1 MIKITLMK
9 IDWNFVLQSIFV
21 CICKWWIIWLEK
33 NLFIEIIWLQW
44 KNDPIQSIMIIINET
59 IFYSFGHLWLNWLK
73 PKKIIKWILL
83 TKLIICTRDFS
94 SSIYCVYFFF
104 FFYIYVMSI
113 QHESHYIVCDAMNAM
128 CKTKKY
134 SVGFFTM
141 HQARYGYQYSFCTF
155 WIASRTHT
163 HKHLHAYNLI
173 LCNIHLVWC

>member
-1 MIKITLMK
+1 MIKITSMK

-104 FFYIYVMSI
+104 FFLYLCNVDPTWKSLYRLWCYERHV
-113 QHESHYIVCDAMNAM
+113 QN
-128 CKTKKY
+128 KKIL
-134 SVGFFTM
+134 SGFFYYASSTVWIPIFFLYILNRVPNTYT
-141 HQARYGYQYSFCTF
+141 QTLAR
-155 WIASRTHT
+155 I
-163 HKHLHAYNLI
+163 
-173 LCNIHLVWC
+173 